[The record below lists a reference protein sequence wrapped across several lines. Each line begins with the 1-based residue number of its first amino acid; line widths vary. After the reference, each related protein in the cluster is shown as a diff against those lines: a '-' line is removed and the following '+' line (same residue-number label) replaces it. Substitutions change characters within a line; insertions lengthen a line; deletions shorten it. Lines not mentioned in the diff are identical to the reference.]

1 MSGEKRRYVSVEQE
15 ELQRLR
21 QQESRLR
28 SLQQDLPERIN
39 AVQQQVKQEF
49 QQQLN
54 SIETRSQRQQ
64 QENQQLRTNLKNLDR
79 ETKKRLQKQQEELKG
94 KIQQVKQDQRNEY
107 LHLIEQQNQKF
118 KELKNEQ
125 KALQKDVQQIAN
137 QIEQDEEKKANL
149 AKDFLVD
156 VETISEQIQQNYQ
169 HERFAPGCLTD
180 LNREINLARSNI
192 ESGITEAA
200 IATSQQC
207 YLKLADLRLELEQ
220 KEQEWQLFYNATLS
234 DLRTL
239 ITEVEGN
246 RECEVEVGEG
256 KESEKFKLEGD
267 YWVNGRLSNYEE
279 ELKQIETKLV
289 DEASTLKTEEVK
301 YLGEKINQLK
311 PILGE
316 ILEEAKLN
324 LLSSQLR
331 VEIADSVVE
340 ALSSAGFSLVNPEAD
355 ATYEGNDQRNSYV
368 VKVKN
373 IAGDEVVTV
382 ISPGKDFGTNAVSI
396 NTFSQTLVDETAT
409 QQNANAIFEL
419 LEKEGVQGVGKIECR
434 EKAKAEYQ
442 NLDEVK
448 QRQVKPESE
457 NVQQNKEKLS

>member
-1 MSGEKRRYVSVEQE
+1 MSGEKRRYVSVEQR

-79 ETKKRLQKQQEELKG
+79 ETKKRLQKQQEEFKG
-94 KIQQVKQDQRNEY
+94 KIQQVTQDQRNEY

-118 KELKNEQ
+118 KELNNEQ

-149 AKDFLVD
+149 AKEFLVD

-256 KESEKFKLEGD
+256 EESEKFKLEVD

-279 ELKQIETKLV
+279 ELKQIETQLV

-301 YLGEKINQLK
+301 QLGEKINQLQ

-324 LLSSQLR
+324 LLSSHLR
-331 VEIADSVVE
+331 VEIADSVVK
-340 ALSSAGFSLVNPEAD
+340 ALSSAGFNLVNPEAD

-419 LEKEGVQGVGKIECR
+419 LEKEGVQGIGKIECR

-457 NVQQNKEKLS
+457 NVQQD